1 MRDSKTKNSDP
12 DPNGCV
18 RDTVITHSR
27 LAWRR
32 ERARAATA
40 GRHGLQ
46 ALPIE
51 GLAARLAG
59 GFLLP
64 IDPNALKSAIAQT
77 LSADLGDLDRIKDL
91 PGFPRAA
98 ATTLSK
104 AWTAGLNLAELAAN
118 ASSKA
123 ASRLAAVA
131 RLEAEVIGHLPQSMC
146 RPADLVSAALQRTS
160 YARVL
165 FGRIAIHGRT
175 EMSPI
180 WRPLLAALAAETD
193 VQWVAGPRY
202 VPSWVHELGITV
214 VEAPRETPEILTVS
228 CASPRHEALE
238 TLRWARELIA
248 TGRARPED
256 IAIAAASPEE
266 WDDHFLALSEMSGLD
281 LHFVHGRKVLTTP
294 DGQLAAAIADVL
306 LRGFS
311 HTRMVKLASLL
322 RRHGKLLTALPR
334 DWAQALPKDAP
345 LLDATRWRQVLST
358 FTPDSF
364 SGGGDHAHALCELVD
379 ILARGL
385 KRAAE
390 IGDLL
395 LKGRS
400 LAIWRKALTEGP
412 PEALDVTLTS
422 LRLPDD
428 VGPEAAIIWT
438 PAAALAAVPR
448 PFVRLI
454 GLTSRAWPRHA
465 SEDPL
470 LPDHIIPSHCLEPL
484 PVHDA
489 DRRDFHTIC
498 RTTARQIVCSRSR
511 RDAEGRLNGMSPL
524 YPPNPPGVHLQRAR
538 IPEHAAGWSDRL
550 FARPAEFD
558 ELPEALS
565 AISCWIDWHT
575 GRLTASDGL
584 IRRDHPVVT
593 GALQRQQSAT
603 SLVTLLRDPLGYLW
617 RYGFGWIEPSE
628 TEDPL
633 LLDALA
639 FGNLLHATLQA
650 AVTSV
655 EASRPGGFGAASSQE
670 MCAALDSALDTVAAD
685 WEQSQPTPPPVIW
698 RRKLQ
703 DIRDLAIVALTF
715 EEPSLSG
722 QRSWAEIPF
731 GGDHRAL
738 ELTSEQRARLPWDPL
753 APVVIP
759 GTKLR
764 IGGSIDRIDLTAA
777 GDMARVTD
785 YKSGRPPRNGSE
797 PILKGGAELQ
807 RCLYAFAVRSL
818 LPAVSSISSRLLY
831 PKGTDS
837 GLYSLA
843 DPDAVLSR
851 LAEFLAAAAR
861 LAAAGNLL
869 PGSGAQDIYNDF
881 AFALPGGAKESYF
894 ELKFPLIAARLADLA
909 PLWEME

>member
-1 MRDSKTKNSDP
+1 MRDPKAKKSDT

-27 LAWRR
+27 LAWRH
-32 ERARAATA
+32 ERAQAAA
-40 GRHGLQ
+40 ARRHGLQ

-59 GFLLP
+59 GFLQP

-77 LSADLGDLDRIKDL
+77 LSADLGHLDRIKDL

-98 ATTLSK
+98 AATLSK
-104 AWTAGLNLAELAAN
+104 AWTAGLNLAALAAN
-118 ASSKA
+118 ATAETA
-123 ASRLAAVA
+123 ARLAAVA
-131 RLEAEVIGHLPQSMC
+131 RLEAEVIRRLPPSMS

-160 YARVL
+160 HARAL
-165 FGRIAIHGRT
+165 FGRISVLGRT
-175 EMSPI
+175 EMSPV

-193 VQWVAGPRY
+193 VQWIAGPRY

-214 VEAPRETPEILTVS
+214 VEAPRETPEIHTES

-238 TLRWARELIA
+238 ALRWARELIA
-248 TGRARPED
+248 TGRARPEE
-256 IAIAAASPEE
+256 IGIAAASPEE

-281 LHFVHGRKVLTTP
+281 LHFVHGRKGLTTP

-311 HTRMVKLASLL
+311 HTRMVRLASLL

-345 LLDATRWRQVLST
+345 LLDATRWRRVLST

-364 SGGGDHAHALCELVD
+364 SDGGDHGPALCELVD

-385 KRAAE
+385 KQAAE

-428 VGPEAAIIWT
+428 VAPEAAIIWT

-448 PFVRLI
+448 LFVRLI

-470 LPDHIIPSHCLEPL
+470 LPDHIVPSHRLEPL

-524 YPPNPPGVHLQRAR
+524 YPPNPPEVHLQRAR

-558 ELPEALS
+558 ELPEALC

-575 GRLTASDGL
+575 GRLTPNDGL
-584 IRRDHPVVT
+584 IRPNHPVVT
-593 GALQRQQSAT
+593 AALQRQQSAT
-603 SLVTLLRDPLGYLW
+603 SLVKLLRDPLGYLW
-617 RYGFGWIEPSE
+617 RYSFGWMEPSE
-628 TEDPL
+628 REDPL

-650 AVTSV
+650 AVTSL

-670 MCAALDSALDTVAAD
+670 IRASLDSALDTVAAG

-715 EEPSLSG
+715 EEPNLPG

-731 GGDHRAL
+731 GGDHRAV
-738 ELTSEQRARLPWDPL
+738 ELTPEQCARLPWDPL
-753 APVVIP
+753 TPVIIP

-764 IGGSIDRIDLTAA
+764 IGGSIDRIDLAAA

-785 YKSGRPPRNGSE
+785 YKSGKPPRHGSE

-818 LPAVSSISSRLLY
+818 LPGVSSISSRLLY
-831 PKGTDS
+831 PKGADG

-843 DPDAVLSR
+843 GPEAVLSR
-851 LAEFLAAAAR
+851 LAEFLAASAR

-869 PGSGAQDIYNDF
+869 PGRGAQDIYNDF

>member
-131 RLEAEVIGHLPQSMC
+131 RLETEVIRHLPPSMC

-281 LHFVHGRKVLTTP
+281 LHSYTAGKSSPPPTVRLRP
-294 DGQLAAAIADVL
+294 QLPTCCCAA
-306 LRGFS
+306 S
-311 HTRMVKLASLL
+311 
-322 RRHGKLLTALPR
+322 
-334 DWAQALPKDAP
+334 
-345 LLDATRWRQVLST
+345 ATRAWSGSQA
-358 FTPDSF
+358 SF
-364 SGGGDHAHALCELVD
+364 
-379 ILARGL
+379 
-385 KRAAE
+385 AA
-390 IGDLL
+390 
-395 LKGRS
+395 
-400 LAIWRKALTEGP
+400 
-412 PEALDVTLTS
+412 
-422 LRLPDD
+422 
-428 VGPEAAIIWT
+428 
-438 PAAALAAVPR
+438 
-448 PFVRLI
+448 
-454 GLTSRAWPRHA
+454 
-465 SEDPL
+465 
-470 LPDHIIPSHCLEPL
+470 
-484 PVHDA
+484 
-489 DRRDFHTIC
+489 
-498 RTTARQIVCSRSR
+498 
-511 RDAEGRLNGMSPL
+511 
-524 YPPNPPGVHLQRAR
+524 
-538 IPEHAAGWSDRL
+538 
-550 FARPAEFD
+550 
-558 ELPEALS
+558 
-565 AISCWIDWHT
+565 T
-575 GRLTASDGL
+575 GNS
-584 IRRDHPVVT
+584 
-593 GALQRQQSAT
+593 
-603 SLVTLLRDPLGYLW
+603 
-617 RYGFGWIEPSE
+617 
-628 TEDPL
+628 
-633 LLDALA
+633 
-639 FGNLLHATLQA
+639 
-650 AVTSV
+650 
-655 EASRPGGFGAASSQE
+655 
-670 MCAALDSALDTVAAD
+670 
-685 WEQSQPTPPPVIW
+685 
-698 RRKLQ
+698 
-703 DIRDLAIVALTF
+703 
-715 EEPSLSG
+715 
-722 QRSWAEIPF
+722 
-731 GGDHRAL
+731 
-738 ELTSEQRARLPWDPL
+738 
-753 APVVIP
+753 
-759 GTKLR
+759 
-764 IGGSIDRIDLTAA
+764 
-777 GDMARVTD
+777 
-785 YKSGRPPRNGSE
+785 
-797 PILKGGAELQ
+797 
-807 RCLYAFAVRSL
+807 
-818 LPAVSSISSRLLY
+818 
-831 PKGTDS
+831 
-837 GLYSLA
+837 
-843 DPDAVLSR
+843 
-851 LAEFLAAAAR
+851 
-861 LAAAGNLL
+861 
-869 PGSGAQDIYNDF
+869 
-881 AFALPGGAKESYF
+881 
-894 ELKFPLIAARLADLA
+894 
-909 PLWEME
+909 